1 MGEVQDRV
9 GKNGKGEDEP
19 QKGENKKY
27 KQKEGNEVARG
38 VIQRLRRGELRSE
51 SEREK
56 ALTDFHDEE
65 LDVPNLNVP
74 DNQ

>member
-19 QKGENKKY
+19 QNGENK
-27 KQKEGNEVARG
+27 QKEENEVARG
-38 VIQRLRRGELRSE
+38 VIQRLWRGELRSE
-51 SEREK
+51 RERKE

>member
-9 GKNGKGEDEP
+9 GKNGKGEDEAEN
-19 QKGENKKY
+19 GENKKN
-27 KQKEGNEVARG
+27 KQKEENEVARG
-38 VIQRLRRGELRSE
+38 VIQRLRRGELRNE

-56 ALTDFHDEE
+56 APTDFHDEE

>member
-9 GKNGKGEDEP
+9 GKNGKSEDES
-19 QKGENKKY
+19 QNGENKRN
-27 KQKEGNEVARG
+27 KQKEEGEVARG

-51 SEREK
+51 REREK

-65 LDVPNLNVP
+65 LDVPNLDVP

>member
-1 MGEVQDRV
+1 MGEVQERV

-19 QKGENKKY
+19 QNGENKRN
-27 KQKEGNEVARG
+27 KQKEEGEVARG

-51 SEREK
+51 REREG
-56 ALTDFHDEE
+56 APMDFPDEE
-65 LDVPNLNVP
+65 LDVPNLDVP

>member
-1 MGEVQDRV
+1 MGEVQERV

-19 QKGENKKY
+19 QNEEN
-27 KQKEGNEVARG
+27 KQKEENEVARG

-51 SEREK
+51 REREG
-56 ALTDFHDEE
+56 APMDFPDEE
-65 LDVPNLNVP
+65 LDVPNLDVP

>member
-9 GKNGKGEDEP
+9 GKNGKGEDES
-19 QKGENKKY
+19 QNGENKRN
-27 KQKEGNEVARG
+27 KQKEEGEVARG
-38 VIQRLRRGELRSE
+38 VIQRLRRGELRSVR
-51 SEREK
+51 EREE